1 MKKSKIYVY
10 EYPYKKEYLLERLN
24 NRKGCYH
31 NYCEGEYLI
40 TLKNECEFW
49 LGVERGGHSGGYWY
63 IAKIEEKNNK
73 TIISGK
79 IVHNPDEE
87 GNERTETFG
96 DLVWFIIFFPLIF
109 ILNFFEIIVTLFRK
123 IFKRKEKHLS
133 TSDKLDKF
141 MLNYLDCKK
150 I

>member
-1 MKKSKIYVY
+1 MKKAKTYVY
-10 EYPYKKEYLLERLN
+10 EYPYKKEYLFEKLN

-40 TLKNECEFW
+40 TIKNNNIFW
-49 LGVERGGHSGGYWY
+49 LGVERGGHSGYWY
-63 IAKIEEKNNK
+63 IANVEEINNK

-79 IVHNPDEE
+79 IIYNPDEE
-87 GNERTETFG
+87 GREEAKTFG
-96 DLVWFIIFFPLIF
+96 DIVWHIVFLPVILILIF
-109 ILNFFEIIVTLFRK
+109 LEMIVTLFRK
-123 IFKRKEKHLS
+123 IINRKEKHLS

-141 MLNYLDCKK
+141 MLNYLNCKK